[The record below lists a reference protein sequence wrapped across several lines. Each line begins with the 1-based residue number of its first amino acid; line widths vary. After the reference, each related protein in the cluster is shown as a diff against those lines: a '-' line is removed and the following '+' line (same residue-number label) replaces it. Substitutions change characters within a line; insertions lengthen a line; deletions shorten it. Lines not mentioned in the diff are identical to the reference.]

1 MVIFVF
7 CCCRFMNHTNTSK
20 PLCLSCSGN
29 INLFLNMSQLIVYG
43 NIHIQLLTIYHA
55 NSFVYPSMIVITSA
69 SDVCRPLLLKNRGSG
84 GRWVQGSGPPPPAS
98 DWRLMRF
105 TQIQGFWMDEGGG
118 NGGSGDKST
127 VTLPGPPSYENLALP
142 QLKKWQVPHH

>member
-1 MVIFVF
+1 
-7 CCCRFMNHTNTSK
+7 
-20 PLCLSCSGN
+20 
-29 INLFLNMSQLIVYG
+29 
-43 NIHIQLLTIYHA
+43 
-55 NSFVYPSMIVITSA
+55 
-69 SDVCRPLLLKNRGSG
+69 
-84 GRWVQGSGPPPPAS
+84 
-98 DWRLMRF
+98 MRF